1 MNTRKAVQLIKA
13 GRPFV
18 MNDNLIMMKKI
29 LWNSVALLVLG
40 CLCGCQEGGY
50 NLQGKVTGPQ
60 FNGKTVYLCEVS
72 GSALDSV
79 VVKDS
84 RFGFNL
90 PDTAVT
96 VYNLL
101 LKDKQVDILPLSIP
115 VVAGDGVARVTMG
128 DVLAVQGTPLNDALY
143 EILVGI
149 DELFGEAMSGK
160 IGAEEARAKLRQY
173 LKDKVVKNKA
183 NILSVYLL
191 KSYRSRFTAEEY
203 EQLVQQLDKRMASCL
218 K

>member
-1 MNTRKAVQLIKA
+1 M
-13 GRPFV
+13 
-18 MNDNLIMMKKI
+18 
-29 LWNSVALLVLG
+29 ALLVLG
-40 CLCGCQEGGY
+40 CLCGCQQSGY

-60 FNGKTVYLCEVS
+60 FNGKTVYLCDIS

-90 PDTAVT
+90 PDTTVS

-101 LKDKQVDILPLSIP
+101 LKDKPMDILPLSIP
-115 VVAGDGVARVTMG
+115 VVAGDGVVRVTMG
-128 DVLAVQGTPLNDALY
+128 DALAVQGTPLNDALY
-143 EILVGI
+143 GILVGI

-160 IGAEEARAKLRQY
+160 TDAEEARAKLRQY
-173 LKDKVVKNKA
+173 LKDKVVENKA

-203 EQLVQQLDKRMASCL
+203 EQLVQQLDKHMASCL